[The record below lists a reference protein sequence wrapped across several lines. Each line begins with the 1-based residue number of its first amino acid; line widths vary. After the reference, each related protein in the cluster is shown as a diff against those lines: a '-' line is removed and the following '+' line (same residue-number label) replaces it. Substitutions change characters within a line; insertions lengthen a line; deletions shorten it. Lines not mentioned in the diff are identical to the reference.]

1 MLCSTAI
8 RWLSQAI
15 SGHGAYISQDN
26 RLIFLNNSLIL
37 AKGWSARLSRR
48 RRWDFR
54 PARGKPAARARARAF
69 DRREIDIQKWRKYWV
84 FALLFPV
91 LARKSRSTAPRIV
104 PNPRGIDPF
113 GARLA
118 NLTSETSSQ
127 LTPPSSEESANFRS
141 LKPWPGKVRLVGIGE
156 RARMVSRDARTRRS
170 TVWPRAFGSMY
181 SSPPTARDQ
190 SGRQTPRM

>member
-69 DRREIDIQKWRKYWV
+69 DRREIDIQKWRKCWV

-141 LKPWPGKVRLVGIGE
+141 LSGGRIGLRTAAPMRPSEACPIWPLAYIPPRE
-156 RARMVSRDARTRRS
+156 PDHRT
-170 TVWPRAFGSMY
+170 FG
-181 SSPPTARDQ
+181 P
-190 SGRQTPRM
+190 

>member
-1 MLCSTAI
+1 I

-54 PARGKPAARARARAF
+54 PARGKPATRARARALN
-69 DRREIDIQKWRKYWV
+69 RREIDIQKWRKCWV

-127 LTPPSSEESANFRS
+127 LTPPSSGESANHRFRC
-141 LKPWPGKVRLVGIGE
+141 VGMALYN
-156 RARMVSRDARTRRS
+156 RV
-170 TVWPRAFGSMY
+170 
-181 SSPPTARDQ
+181 
-190 SGRQTPRM
+190 TPSA

>member
-1 MLCSTAI
+1 MFMLCSSAI

-54 PARGKPAARARARAF
+54 PARGKPAARAR
-69 DRREIDIQKWRKYWV
+69 EIDIQKWRKCWV
-84 FALLFPV
+84 FALLFPF
-91 LARKSRSTAPRIV
+91 LARKSRSTAPSIV

-113 GARLA
+113 GGAAREFDFRDEFAADSPLQRRVCE
-118 NLTSETSSQ
+118 LSVPERDDLRSWSG
-127 LTPPSSEESANFRS
+127 SA
-141 LKPWPGKVRLVGIGE
+141 G
-156 RARMVSRDARTRRS
+156 RDVWRRRS
-170 TVWPRAFGSMY
+170 SRGRRA
-181 SSPPTARDQ
+181 
-190 SGRQTPRM
+190 

>member
-1 MLCSTAI
+1 
-8 RWLSQAI
+8 
-15 SGHGAYISQDN
+15 
-26 RLIFLNNSLIL
+26 NSLIL

-54 PARGKPAARARARAF
+54 PARGKPAARARARALTLN
-69 DRREIDIQKWRKYWV
+69 RREIDIQKWRKCWV

-127 LTPPSSEESANFRS
+127 LTPPSSGESANHRFRRRFQLPPDS
-141 LKPWPGKVRLVGIGE
+141 GCPGPNVLGAYFQHPAAPPPKPL
-156 RARMVSRDARTRRS
+156 
-170 TVWPRAFGSMY
+170 
-181 SSPPTARDQ
+181 
-190 SGRQTPRM
+190 

>member
-1 MLCSTAI
+1 MLCSSAI
-8 RWLSQAI
+8 RLLSQAI

-54 PARGKPAARARARAF
+54 PARVRARARAF
-69 DRREIDIQKWRKYWV
+69 NRREIDIQKWRKCWV

-118 NLTSETSSQ
+118 N
-127 LTPPSSEESANFRS
+127 
-141 LKPWPGKVRLVGIGE
+141 
-156 RARMVSRDARTRRS
+156 
-170 TVWPRAFGSMY
+170 
-181 SSPPTARDQ
+181 
-190 SGRQTPRM
+190 